1 MKLMRYNQ
9 PKINIVLGILVSIVQ
24 GSFMPFIGAIMAK
37 MLFVLM
43 EVTNLDQLR
52 TDANKWCFVMLVISV
67 SAILTGFCQKL
78 SFGVIGENVAFNI
91 RKTLYRKILEKHQ
104 GWFDQKENAPGILTG
119 TLSSDAQIINGVST
133 EGLGSILEAI
143 CSVVIGI
150 ALGFYFSWR
159 MAVLCICIAPFA
171 GITGYMG
178 VKRQKGLGDE
188 VDSSMSKGNLLAG
201 DSIMS
206 YRTVASFAHEEKIVS
221 DYQHLLEEP
230 HAKVFKSAH
239 FTGFIYGFSQ
249 FFIYG
254 SIAALFYGGALF
266 LRDYKE
272 KPLEMFIC
280 IFAMN
285 FGAMASGQANQFG
298 PDVGKATTAAKK
310 IFAIFD
316 RPTQITAMH
325 VE

>member
-1 MKLMRYNQ
+1 M
-9 PKINIVLGILVSIVQ
+9 GI
-24 GSFMPFIGAIMAK
+24 
-37 MLFVLM
+37 
-43 EVTNLDQLR
+43 
-52 TDANKWCFVMLVISV
+52 
-67 SAILTGFCQKL
+67 
-78 SFGVIGENVAFNI
+78 
-91 RKTLYRKILEKHQ
+91 
-104 GWFDQKENAPGILTG
+104 
-119 TLSSDAQIINGVST
+119 
-133 EGLGSILEAI
+133 
-143 CSVVIGI
+143 
-150 ALGFYFSWR
+150 
-159 MAVLCICIAPFA
+159 
-171 GITGYMG
+171 
-178 VKRQKGLGDE
+178 KRQKGLGDE

-285 FGAMASGQANQFG
+285 FGAMASG
-298 PDVGKATTAAKK
+298 
-310 IFAIFD
+310 
-316 RPTQITAMH
+316 
-325 VE
+325 